1 MDFFERQDKAR
12 RKTKLLVFYFIVAIC
27 SLILAAYVAVFATF
41 RGKEML
47 GAIGEA
53 SFTLWQPD
61 LFFWTALGTLVVIAI
76 GCAAK
81 THELSAGGSAVAQ
94 MLDGRLVNSNATEAD
109 ERKLL
114 NVVEEMAIASG
125 IPVPQ
130 VYLLENEAG
139 INAFAAGHSTGD
151 AAIGVTRGGMKML
164 SRDQLQGVIGHEFSH
179 ILNGD
184 MRLNV
189 RLMGLIFG
197 ILCLTVVGRVLLR
210 TRGKKNPL
218 PLLGLALIIIG
229 WIGVLF
235 GRLIQAAVS
244 RQREFLADAASVQF
258 SRNPDGLAGAL
269 KKIGGLSRDGFSA
282 ASGERTTSG
291 GSQLDSPHA
300 QEASHLF
307 FANGLRSSVIGL
319 MSTHPPLEE
328 RIRALDPAFD
338 GTFPTVAPQKIAQP
352 PPLPTAAHRSQ
363 PPPLPPP
370 IPVFHRSEVAGSGI
384 MGTAIVAQALLPDVG
399 RPTTDHLQYAADL
412 RQSLPPA
419 LKSAARDP
427 LGASALLYALL
438 LSNESA
444 AREKQ
449 LTELAT
455 ATSVQIRDETL
466 RVWPETQNINV
477 QTKIPLVDLALP
489 ALRQLS
495 LAQFQQF
502 RTAIHT
508 LVESDRQIDLFE
520 YMLQKIVLRH
530 LEPSFVPTPKP
541 VTQFYDLKP
550 LAADCGVLLSAMA
563 YAGQE
568 DSALAEAAFVRGAQP
583 LSLMAKSEIPFLP
596 KADCDLS
603 RLDTA
608 LDRLAHSVPQI
619 KKNVLNAC
627 AETVAADGIIQGP
640 EAELLRAIADS
651 LDCPIPPFIPQ
662 PVV

>member
-12 RKTKLLVFYFIVAIC
+12 RKTKLLVFYFVVAIGL
-27 SLILAAYVAVFATF
+27 LILASYAAVFAIF
-41 RGKEML
+41 GQKEVFDAM
-47 GAIGEA
+47 GES

-61 LFFWTALGTLVVIAI
+61 LFLFTTFGTLTIIAF
-76 GCAAK
+76 GSVFK
-81 THELSAGGSAVAQ
+81 TLQLSKGGSAVAE
-94 MLDGRLVNSNATEAD
+94 MLDGRLINSNATATD

-130 VYLLENEAG
+130 VYLLEDEDG
-139 INAFAAGHSTGD
+139 INAFAAGHSTSD
-151 AAIGVTRGGMKML
+151 AAIGVTRGGMQML

-184 MRLNV
+184 MRLNL
-189 RLMGLIFG
+189 RLIGLIFG

-218 PLLGLALIIIG
+218 PLLGLALIVIG
-229 WIGVLF
+229 FVGVFF

-258 SRNPDGLAGAL
+258 TRNPDGLAGAL
-269 KKIGGLSRDGFSA
+269 KKIGGLS
-282 ASGERTTSG
+282 SGSKLET
-291 GSQLDSPHA
+291 PHA

-307 FANGLRSSVIGL
+307 FANGLGSSLTGL
-319 MSTHPPLEE
+319 MATHPPLPE
-328 RIRALDPAFD
+328 RIRALDPGWD
-338 GTFPTVAPQKIAQP
+338 GKLPTVTPPQPAQP
-352 PPLPTAAHRSQ
+352 PSIPATERRSQ

-370 IPVFHRSEVAGSGI
+370 LPVIPIIEAAVAGIPGAAV
-384 MGTAIVAQALLPDVG
+384 TAQAILPDVG
-399 RPTTDHLQYAADL
+399 RPTTAHLQYAADL
-412 RQSLPPA
+412 RQSLPEA

-427 LGASALLYALL
+427 LGASALVYALL
-438 LSNESA
+438 LSHEPS

-449 LTELAT
+449 LADLA
-455 ATSVQIRDETL
+455 AVTSEPIGNETL
-466 RVWPETQNINV
+466 ALWPETQNVAV

-495 LAQFQQF
+495 PAQFHEF
-502 RTAIHT
+502 RAAVRT

-530 LEPSFVPTPKP
+530 LEPNFVPAPKT
-541 VTQFYDLKP
+541 VTQYYDLKP
-550 LAADCGVLLSAMA
+550 LATDCGVLLSAMA
-563 YAGQE
+563 YAGQA
-568 DSALAEAAFVRGAQP
+568 DTAQAQAAFARGAQL
-583 LSLMAKSEIPFLP
+583 LSRIAKTEVPFFP
-596 KADCDLS
+596 KVDCDLP
-603 RLDTA
+603 RLDPA
-608 LDRLAHSVPQI
+608 LERLALAVPQI

-627 AETVAADGIIQGP
+627 AETVAADGLLQPP

-651 LDCPIPPFIPQ
+651 LDCPIPPFVPAR
-662 PVV
+662 PV

>member
-27 SLILAAYVAVFATF
+27 LLILASYAAVFAIF
-41 RGKEML
+41 GKKEITDSL
-47 GAIGEA
+47 GET
-53 SFTLWQPD
+53 SFTLWQSD
-61 LFFWTALGTLVVIAI
+61 LFLWSTLGTLVVIGI
-76 GCAAK
+76 GSAFK
-81 THELSAGGSAVAQ
+81 TAELSKGGSAVAQ
-94 MLDGRLVNSNATEAD
+94 MLDGRLINPNATEAN

-130 VYLLENEAG
+130 VFLLENEAG

-151 AAIGVTRGGMKML
+151 AAIGVTRGGMQML

-184 MRLNV
+184 MRLNL

-197 ILCLTVVGRVLLR
+197 ILCLTVVGRVLIQ

-229 WIGVLF
+229 FVGVFF

-258 SRNPDGLAGAL
+258 TRNPGGLAGAL
-269 KKIGGLSRDGFSA
+269 KKIGGLESGSKLESA
-282 ASGERTTSG
+282 
-291 GSQLDSPHA
+291 HA

-307 FANGLRSSVIGL
+307 FANGLRSS
-319 MSTHPPLEE
+319 MSGAMATHPPLEE
-328 RIRALDPAFD
+328 RIRALDPSFD
-338 GTFPTVAPQKIAQP
+338 GKFPEVAPYIEQP
-352 PPLPTAAHRSQ
+352 PPLPPEEPRRTQ

-370 IPVFHRSEVAGSGI
+370 LPTFTRAEAAGAGI
-384 MGTAIVAQALLPDVG
+384 IGTVIAAQALLPAVG
-399 RPTTDHLQYAADL
+399 QPTTRHLQYAADL
-412 RQSLPPA
+412 RQSLPES

-427 LGASALLYALL
+427 LGASALIYALL
-438 LSNESA
+438 LSPEQP

-449 LTELAT
+449 LADLAS
-455 ATSVQIRDETL
+455 AASDPIVDETL
-466 RVWPETQNINV
+466 TVWPETRNV
-477 QTKIPLVDLALP
+477 DVRMIIPLVDLALS

-495 LAQFQQF
+495 PAQFHEF
-502 RTAIHT
+502 RAAVRA

-530 LEPSFVPTPKP
+530 LEPNFVHAPKP
-541 VTQFYDLKP
+541 VTQYYDLKP
-550 LAADCGVLLSAMA
+550 LSADCGVLLSAMA
-563 YAGQE
+563 YAGHE
-568 DSALAEAAFVRGAQP
+568 DPVQIEAAFARGAEL
-583 LSLMAKSEIPFLP
+583 LSRIAKTEIPFLP
-596 KADCDLS
+596 KADCDLP
-603 RLDTA
+603 RLDIA
-608 LDRLAHSVPQI
+608 LERLVLAVPQI

-627 AETVAADGIIQGP
+627 AETVAADGQLRIS

-651 LDCPIPPFIPQ
+651 LDCPIPPFLPAAAA
-662 PVV
+662 

>member
-27 SLILAAYVAVFATF
+27 LLILASYAAVFAIF
-41 RGKEML
+41 GRREV
-47 GAIGEA
+47 IDSFGES

-61 LFFWTALGTLVVIAI
+61 LFLWTTLATLVVIGI
-76 GCAAK
+76 GSAFK
-81 THELSAGGSAVAQ
+81 TAELSKGGSAVAQ
-94 MLDGRLVNSNATEAD
+94 MLDGRLINSNATEAN

-151 AAIGVTRGGMKML
+151 AAIGVTRGGMQLL

-184 MRLNV
+184 MRLNL

-197 ILCLTVVGRVLLR
+197 ILCLTVIGRVLIQ

-218 PLLGLALIIIG
+218 PLLGLALIVIG
-229 WIGVLF
+229 FVGVFF

-258 SRNPDGLAGAL
+258 TRNPDGLAGAL
-269 KKIGGLSRDGFSA
+269 KKIGGLESGSKLESA
-282 ASGERTTSG
+282 
-291 GSQLDSPHA
+291 HA

-307 FANGLRSSVIGL
+307 FANGLRSSISGA
-319 MSTHPPLEE
+319 MATHPPLEE

-338 GTFPTVAPQKIAQP
+338 GKFPEVAPYVAQP
-352 PPLPTAAHRSQ
+352 PPIPLTEPRRTQ

-370 IPVFHRSEVAGSGI
+370 LSVFAQAGAAGAGI
-384 MGTAIVAQALLPDVG
+384 IGAVVSAQALLPDVG
-399 RPTTDHLQYAADL
+399 RPTTSHLRYAADL
-412 RQSLPPA
+412 RQSLPES

-427 LGASALLYALL
+427 LGASVLIYALL
-438 LSNESA
+438 LSNEPPV
-444 AREKQ
+444 REKQ
-449 LTELAT
+449 LADLAV
-455 ATSVQIRDETL
+455 ATSDPMVDETL
-466 RVWPETQNINV
+466 TVWPEAQNVTV

-495 LAQFQQF
+495 PAQFHEF
-502 RTAIHT
+502 RAAVRA
-508 LVESDRQIDLFE
+508 LVESDSQIDLFE

-530 LEPSFVPTPKP
+530 LEPNFVHAPKP
-541 VTQFYDLKP
+541 VTQYYDLKP

-568 DSALAEAAFVRGAQP
+568 DSAQVEAAFARGTQ
-583 LSLMAKSEIPFLP
+583 LLNRIAKSEIPFLP
-596 KADCDLS
+596 KADCDLP
-603 RLDTA
+603 RLDAA
-608 LDRLAHSVPQI
+608 LGRLALSVPQI

-627 AETVAADGIIQGP
+627 AETVAADGLLQAA
-640 EAELLRAIADS
+640 EAELLRAVADS
-651 LDCPIPPFIPQ
+651 LDCPIPPFIPAAAA
-662 PVV
+662 

>member
-27 SLILAAYVAVFATF
+27 LLILASYAAVFAIF
-41 RGKEML
+41 GRKEV
-47 GAIGEA
+47 IDSFGES
-53 SFTLWQPD
+53 SFALWQPD
-61 LFFWTALGTLVVIAI
+61 LFLWSTLGTLIVIGI
-76 GCAAK
+76 GSAFK
-81 THELSAGGSAVAQ
+81 TAELSKGGSAVAQ
-94 MLDGRLVNSNATEAD
+94 MLDGRLINSNATEAN

-151 AAIGVTRGGMKML
+151 AAIGVTRGGMQML

-184 MRLNV
+184 MRLNL

-197 ILCLTVVGRVLLR
+197 ILCLTVIGRVLIQ

-218 PLLGLALIIIG
+218 PLLGLALIVIG
-229 WIGVLF
+229 FVGVFF

-258 SRNPDGLAGAL
+258 TRNPDGLAGAL
-269 KKIGGLSRDGFSA
+269 KKIGGLESGSKLESA
-282 ASGERTTSG
+282 
-291 GSQLDSPHA
+291 HA

-307 FANGLRSSVIGL
+307 FANGLRIAASGF
-319 MSTHPPLEE
+319 MATHPPLEE
-328 RIRALDPAFD
+328 RIRALDPSFD
-338 GTFPTVAPQKIAQP
+338 GKFPEVAPYVA
-352 PPLPTAAHRSQ
+352 Q

-370 IPVFHRSEVAGSGI
+370 LPVFARSGAAGAGI
-384 MGTAIVAQALLPDVG
+384 IGTVVSAQALLPTVG
-399 RPTTDHLQYAADL
+399 RPTTAHLQYAADL
-412 RQSLPPA
+412 RQSLPEA
-419 LKSAARDP
+419 LKSAAREP
-427 LGASALLYALL
+427 LGASALIYALL
-438 LSNESA
+438 LSSEQS

-449 LTELAT
+449 LADLAA
-455 ATSVQIRDETL
+455 ATSDPIVDETL
-466 RVWPETQNINV
+466 AVWPETQNINV
-477 QTKIPLVDLALP
+477 QIKIPLVDLALP

-495 LAQFQQF
+495 PAQFHEF
-502 RTAIHT
+502 RAAVRA

-530 LEPSFVPTPKP
+530 LEPNFVHAPKP
-541 VTQFYDLKP
+541 VTQYYDLKP

-568 DSALAEAAFVRGAQP
+568 DPAQVEAAFDRGAQ
-583 LSLMAKSEIPFLP
+583 LLNRIAKSEIPFLP
-596 KADCDLS
+596 KVDCDLP
-603 RLDTA
+603 RLDAA
-608 LDRLAHSVPQI
+608 LGRLALSVPQI

-627 AETVAADGIIQGP
+627 AETVAADGILQGS
-640 EAELLRAIADS
+640 EAELLRAVADS
-651 LDCPIPPFIPQ
+651 LDCPIPPFIPTS
-662 PVV
+662 VA

>member
-27 SLILAAYVAVFATF
+27 LLILSGYAAVLAIFG
-41 RGKEML
+41 RGGVSDSL
-47 GAIGEA
+47 GES

-61 LFFWTALGTLVVIAI
+61 LFLWSTLGTLSVVLI
-76 GCAAK
+76 GSVSK
-81 THELSAGGSAVAQ
+81 TLQLSKGGSAVAQ
-94 MLDGRLVNSNATEAD
+94 MLDGRLINSNATAAD

-114 NVVEEMAIASG
+114 NVVEEMSIASG

-130 VYLLENEAG
+130 VYLLENEDG
-139 INAFAAGHSTGD
+139 INAFAAGHSTSD
-151 AAIGVTRGGMKML
+151 AAIGVTRGGMQML

-218 PLLGLALIIIG
+218 PLLGLALIVIG
-229 WIGVLF
+229 GIGVLF

-258 SRNPDGLAGAL
+258 TRNPDGLAGAL
-269 KKIGGLSRDGFSA
+269 KKIGGLS
-282 ASGERTTSG
+282 SGSKLET
-291 GSQLDSPHA
+291 PHA

-307 FANGLRSSVIGL
+307 FANGLRSSVSGL
-319 MSTHPPLEE
+319 MATHPPLEE

-338 GTFPTVAPQKIAQP
+338 GEFPEVVPPKIAEP
-352 PPLPTAAHRSQ
+352 PPIPLAEPRRSQ

-370 IPVFHRSEVAGSGI
+370 LPVFPRSDVAGAGI
-384 MGTAIVAQALLPDVG
+384 IGTVVSAQALLPDVG
-399 RPTTDHLQYAADL
+399 RPTTRHLQYAADL
-412 RQSLPPA
+412 RQSLPEA

-427 LGASALLYALL
+427 LGASALIYTLL
-438 LSNESA
+438 FSHDPA

-449 LTELAT
+449 LADLAA
-455 ATSVQIRDETL
+455 ATSDPIVHETL
-466 RVWPETQNINV
+466 TLWPETQNVPV

-495 LAQFQQF
+495 PAQFHEF
-502 RTAIHT
+502 RSAVCA
-508 LVESDRQIDLFE
+508 LVESDRQTDLFE

-530 LEPSFVPTPKP
+530 LEPSFVLTPKR
-541 VTQFYDLKP
+541 VTQYYDLKP

-563 YAGQE
+563 YAGQT
-568 DSALAEAAFVRGAQP
+568 DAAQAQAAFARGAQ
-583 LSLMAKSEIPFLP
+583 LLNRIAKIEIPFLP
-596 KADCDLS
+596 KVDCDLP
-603 RLDTA
+603 RLDAA
-608 LDRLAHSVPQI
+608 LDRLALAVPQI

-627 AETVAADGIIQGP
+627 AETVAADGILQGP

-651 LDCPIPPFIPQ
+651 LDCPIPPFIPSAS
-662 PVV
+662 V

>member
-12 RKTKLLVFYFIVAIC
+12 RKTKLLVFYFVVAIC
-27 SLILAAYVAVFATF
+27 LLILAAYAAVFAIF
-41 RGKEML
+41 GRKEVYDSL
-47 GAIGEA
+47 GEA

-61 LFFWTALGTLVVIAI
+61 LFFWSALGTLTVIAI
-76 GCAAK
+76 GSLVK
-81 THELSAGGSAVAQ
+81 THELSSGGSAVAQ
-94 MLDGRLVNSNATEAD
+94 MLDGRLINSNATEAH

-125 IPVPQ
+125 IPVPE

-151 AAIGVTRGGMKML
+151 AAIGVTRGGMQML
-164 SRDQLQGVIGHEFSH
+164 SRNQLQGVIGHEFSH

-184 MRLNV
+184 MRLNL

-218 PLLGLALIIIG
+218 PLLGLALIVIG
-229 WIGVLF
+229 FIGVFF

-258 SRNPDGLAGAL
+258 TRNPDGLAGAL
-269 KKIGGLSRDGFSA
+269 KKIGGLESGSKLESA
-282 ASGERTTSG
+282 
-291 GSQLDSPHA
+291 HA

-307 FANGLRSSVIGL
+307 FANGLRSSVNGL
-319 MSTHPPLEE
+319 MATHPPLEE

-338 GTFPTVAPQKIAQP
+338 GRFPEVKPEIVEP
-352 PPLPTAAHRSQ
+352 PPIPLPEPQRSQ

-370 IPVFHRSEVAGSGI
+370 LPVFPQSEAAGVV
-384 MGTAIVAQALLPDVG
+384 GTAVAAQALLPDVG
-399 RPTTDHLQYAADL
+399 RPTTYHLQYAADL
-412 RQSLPPA
+412 RQSLPEA

-427 LGASALLYALL
+427 LGASALIYAFL
-438 LSNESA
+438 LSNDPA
-444 AREKQ
+444 TREKQ
-449 LTELAT
+449 VADLAT
-455 ATSVQIRDETL
+455 ATSDPIVDETL
-466 RVWPETQNINV
+466 TVWPATENV
-477 QTKIPLVDLALP
+477 TVQAKIPLVDLALP

-495 LAQFQQF
+495 PAQFHEF
-502 RTAIHT
+502 KAAIRA
-508 LVESDRQIDLFE
+508 LIDCDRQIDLFE

-530 LEPSFVPTPKP
+530 LEPNFVPTPKQ
-541 VTQFYDLKP
+541 VTQYYDLKP

-568 DSALAEAAFVRGAQP
+568 DSAQAQAAFARGAQ
-583 LSLMAKSEIPFLP
+583 LLGRIAKSEIPFLP
-596 KADCDLS
+596 KVDCDLP
-603 RLDTA
+603 RLDAA
-608 LDRLAHSVPQI
+608 LERLASSVPQI

-627 AETVAADGIIQGP
+627 AETVAADGILQGA
-640 EAELLRAIADS
+640 EAELLRAVADS
-651 LDCPIPPFIPQ
+651 LDCPIPPFIPALA
-662 PVV
+662 V

>member
-27 SLILAAYVAVFATF
+27 LLILAAYAAVFGIF
-41 RGKEML
+41 GRKEVVDSL
-47 GAIGEA
+47 GEA
-53 SFTLWQPD
+53 SFTFWQAD
-61 LFFWTALGTLVVIAI
+61 LFFWSAFGTLLVIGIGSVV
-76 GCAAK
+76 K
-81 THELSAGGSAVAQ
+81 TVELSRGGSAVAQ
-94 MLDGRLVNSNATEAD
+94 MLDGRLINSNTTEAN

-151 AAIGVTRGGMKML
+151 AAIGVTRGGIQML
-164 SRDQLQGVIGHEFSH
+164 SRDQLQGVVGHEFSH

-184 MRLNV
+184 MRLNL

-197 ILCLTVVGRVLLR
+197 ILCLTVVGRVLVQ
-210 TRGKKNPL
+210 TRGRKNPL

-229 WIGVLF
+229 FVGVFF

-258 SRNPDGLAGAL
+258 TRNPDGLAGAL
-269 KKIGGLSRDGFSA
+269 KKIGGLE
-282 ASGERTTSG
+282 SGSKLEA
-291 GSQLDSPHA
+291 PHA
-300 QEASHLF
+300 QEASHMF
-307 FANGLRSSVIGL
+307 FANGLRSSVSGL
-319 MSTHPPLEE
+319 MATHPPLEE

-338 GTFPTVAPQKIAQP
+338 GVFPDVTLPAAGP
-352 PPLPTAAHRSQ
+352 PPLPPTEPRRTQ

-370 IPVFHRSEVAGSGI
+370 LPGFPRSEGAGAGIVGAVVA
-384 MGTAIVAQALLPDVG
+384 AQALLPDIG
-399 RPTTDHLQYAADL
+399 HPKTRHLQYAADL
-412 RQSLPPA
+412 RQSLPAA
-419 LKSAARDP
+419 LESAARDP
-427 LGASALLYALL
+427 LGASALIYALL
-438 LSNESA
+438 LSNESSV
-444 AREKQ
+444 REKQ
-449 LTELAT
+449 LVELAT
-455 ATSVQIRDETL
+455 ETSDEIRDETL
-466 RVWPETQNINV
+466 RVWPDAQNIIV

-495 LAQFQQF
+495 PVQFQQF
-502 RTAIHT
+502 RAAVRA

-530 LEPSFVPTPKP
+530 LEPNFVPAPKK
-541 VTQFYDLKP
+541 VTQYYDLKP
-550 LAADCGVLLSAMA
+550 LAMDCGVVLSAMA

-568 DSALAEAAFVRGAQP
+568 DTAQAEAAFARGAQP
-583 LSLMAKSEIPFLP
+583 LSHMAKNEIPFFP
-596 KADCDLS
+596 KVDCDLP
-603 RLDTA
+603 RLDSA
-608 LDRLAHSVPQI
+608 LDRLALAVPQI

-627 AETVAADGIIQGP
+627 AETVAADGIMQGA

-651 LDCPIPPFIPQ
+651 LDCPIPPFIPATS
-662 PVV
+662 V

>member
-27 SLILAAYVAVFATF
+27 LLILSAYAAVLAIFG
-41 RGKEML
+41 RGEVYDSL
-47 GAIGEA
+47 GEA
-53 SFTLWQPD
+53 SFTLWQPA
-61 LFFWTALGTLVVIAI
+61 LFLWSTLGTLTVVGI
-76 GCAAK
+76 GSAFK
-81 THELSAGGSAVAQ
+81 TAELSKGGSAVAQ
-94 MLDGRLVNSNATEAD
+94 MLDGRLINSNATQAD

-114 NVVEEMAIASG
+114 NVVEEMSIASG

-130 VYLLENEAG
+130 VYLLENEDG
-139 INAFAAGHSTGD
+139 INAFAAGHSTSD
-151 AAIGVTRGGMKML
+151 AAIGVTRGGMQML

-184 MRLNV
+184 MRLNL

-218 PLLGLALIIIG
+218 PLLGLALIVIG
-229 WIGVLF
+229 GIGVLF

-258 SRNPDGLAGAL
+258 TRNPDGLAGAL
-269 KKIGGLSRDGFSA
+269 KKIGGLS
-282 ASGERTTSG
+282 SGSKLET
-291 GSQLDSPHA
+291 PHA

-307 FANGLRSSVIGL
+307 FANGLRSSISGL
-319 MSTHPPLEE
+319 MATHPPLDE

-338 GTFPTVAPQKIAQP
+338 GKFPEVVPPRISQPPASPLTESRGSQP
-352 PPLPTAAHRSQ
+352 PPIPFTEPRRSQ

-370 IPVFHRSEVAGSGI
+370 LPVFPRSDAAGAGI
-384 MGTAIVAQALLPDVG
+384 IGTVVSAQALLPDVG
-399 RPTTDHLQYAADL
+399 HPTTRHLQYAADL
-412 RQSLPPA
+412 HQSLPEA

-427 LGASALLYALL
+427 LGASALIYALL
-438 LSNESA
+438 LSHDPA

-449 LTELAT
+449 LADLA
-455 ATSVQIRDETL
+455 AAASDPIVDETL
-466 RVWPETQNINV
+466 TLWPETQNVNV
-477 QTKIPLVDLALP
+477 RAIIPLVDLALP

-495 LAQFQQF
+495 PAQFHEF
-502 RTAIHT
+502 RAAVRA

-530 LEPSFVPTPKP
+530 LEPNFVPTPKK
-541 VTQFYDLKP
+541 VTQYYDLKP
-550 LAADCGVLLSAMA
+550 LAADCGILLSATA

-568 DSALAEAAFVRGAQP
+568 DPAQVQAAFARGAQL
-583 LSLMAKSEIPFLP
+583 LSRIAKSEIPFLP
-596 KADCDLS
+596 KVDCDLP
-603 RLDTA
+603 RLDAA
-608 LDRLAHSVPQI
+608 LECLALAVPQI

-627 AETVAADGIIQGP
+627 AETVAADGLLQAP

-651 LDCPIPPFIPQ
+651 LDCPIPPLIPAQ
-662 PVV
+662 AV

>member
-12 RKTKLLVFYFIVAIC
+12 RNTKLLVFYFIVAIC
-27 SLILAAYVAVFATF
+27 LLILASYAAVVAIFGRNAVSDS
-41 RGKEML
+41 
-47 GAIGEA
+47 IGEA
-53 SFTLWQPD
+53 SFTFWQPG
-61 LFFWTALGTLVVIAI
+61 LFLWSALGTLLVILI
-76 GCAAK
+76 GSVSK
-81 THELSAGGSAVAQ
+81 TLELSRGGSAVAQ
-94 MLDGRLVNSNATEAD
+94 MLDGRLINSNTTEAD

-164 SRDQLQGVIGHEFSH
+164 SRDQLQGVVGHEFSH

-184 MRLNV
+184 MRLNL
-189 RLMGLIFG
+189 RLMGLVFG

-210 TRGKKNPL
+210 TRGRKNPL
-218 PLLGLALIIIG
+218 PLLGLALIVIG
-229 WIGVLF
+229 FIGVLF

-258 SRNPDGLAGAL
+258 TRNPDGLAGAL
-269 KKIGGLSRDGFSA
+269 KKIGGLS
-282 ASGERTTSG
+282 SGSE
-291 GSQLDSPHA
+291 LESPHA

-307 FANGLRSSVIGL
+307 FANGLRSSVSGL
-319 MSTHPPLEE
+319 MATHPPLEE
-328 RIRALDPAFD
+328 RIRALDPTFD
-338 GTFPTVAPQKIAQP
+338 GEFPKVAPHVAP
-352 PPLPTAAHRSQ
+352 PPLPPTEPRRSQ

-370 IPVFHRSEVAGSGI
+370 LPGFPRSESAGAGIIGTVVA
-384 MGTAIVAQALLPDVG
+384 AQALLPDVG
-399 RPTTDHLQYAADL
+399 RPTTRHLQYASDL
-412 RQSLPPA
+412 RQSLPKA
-419 LKSAARDP
+419 LESAARDP
-427 LGASALLYALL
+427 FGASALIYALL
-438 LSNESA
+438 LSNEPS

-449 LTELAT
+449 VADLAT
-455 ATSVQIRDETL
+455 ATSDPIVDETL
-466 RVWPETQNINV
+466 TVWPETQNVAV
-477 QTKIPLVDLALP
+477 QAKIPLVDLALP

-495 LAQFQQF
+495 PAQFREF
-502 RTAIHT
+502 RAAIHA

-530 LEPSFVPTPKP
+530 LEPNFFPAPKK

-550 LAADCGVLLSAMA
+550 LTADCGVLLSAMA

-568 DSALAEAAFVRGAQP
+568 DSAQAEAAFARGAQP
-583 LSLMAKSEIPFLP
+583 LGRIAKNEIPFLP
-596 KADCDLS
+596 KADCDLP
-603 RLDTA
+603 RLDAA
-608 LDRLAHSVPQI
+608 LDRLALSVPQI

-627 AETVAADGIIQGP
+627 AETVAADGIMQGP

-651 LDCPIPPFIPQ
+651 LDCPIPPFIPS
-662 PVV
+662 PSV